1 VSDTKT
7 RRIGRDGDVSQCQAR
22 SESEIPKMPQCD
34 LPKERESVSSSDY
47 GREGYCDICE
57 FSPEVLGAEGQKR

>member
-1 VSDTKT
+1 MEMSVSAKHDLKV
-7 RRIGRDGDVSQCQAR
+7 RYLRCL
-22 SESEIPKMPQCD
+22 QCD